1 MPQSIGRTRT
11 AQASDHPQTPER
23 TWQADA
29 ARFSPQSTPHDG
41 GAGDSV
47 PSGGRPSRCHAM
59 LGRAETNSLTGS
71 PAPPTHRGQCAI
83 VNRSARRAMHSS
95 QRGQFKNTVPLPRG
109 RGSSARATITLP
121 AARRAPARPLR
132 LIAPQ
137 MLVATRRD
145 RPTPRQTIVAVQHGR
160 RDGQHSHGLGFN
172 HALALRA
179 DSEETNRSR
188 PLTEARVTRSKRASV
203 PARVRRHPP
212 KKYHGTQGDTPV
224 VLPGLSS
231 SSPPRPRIVGE
242 ARAVERPDRRP
253 AGAEHTLPPSRD
265 SRARARRARSSPREQ
280 ERGLGWPIDRARRWL
295 SGP

>member
-1 MPQSIGRTRT
+1 M
-11 AQASDHPQTPER
+11 
-23 TWQADA
+23 
-29 ARFSPQSTPHDG
+29 
-41 GAGDSV
+41 
-47 PSGGRPSRCHAM
+47 PSGGRPFRCHAM
-59 LGRAETNSLTGS
+59 LGRAEPNSLTGS
-71 PAPPTHRGQCAI
+71 PALPMHRGRCST

-203 PARVRRHPP
+203 PARVRRHPH

-231 SSPPRPRIVGE
+231 SSPPRPRIVGGRGQSS
-242 ARAVERPDRRP
+242 ARIDDPPELGTRY
-253 AGAEHTLPPSRD
+253 PPSRD
-265 SRARARRARSSPREQ
+265 NCAARRARSSPREQ
-280 ERGLGWPIDRARRWL
+280 ERGLGWPIDRARRWF